1 MIRLPPRS
9 TRTDTLFPYATLFRS
24 GLCAAPRAVGRI
36 YGGSSVRPCR
46 RGGPSRGGLRR
57 GREGARG
64 GGGAGG
70 GRRARPGL
78 CSAARDGRGVAG
90 DGIGRSATVLAG
102 CSWTRA
108 GAHPPRAAGDGARRT
123 PVCGHPPAGGPT
135 QRPRDRTVG

>member
-46 RGGPSRGGLRR
+46 RGGTGRGGLRR

-70 GRRARPGL
+70 GRRARHGL
-78 CSAARDGRGVAG
+78 CDAARDGRGVAG
-90 DGIGRSATVLAG
+90 DGTARSAAALARSL
-102 CSWTRA
+102 CARA
-108 GAHPPRAAGDGARRT
+108 RAT
-123 PVCGHPPAGGPT
+123 PQPAERG
-135 QRPRDRTVG
+135 VGTKSPES

>member
-46 RGGPSRGGLRR
+46 RGGTGRGGLRR

-70 GRRARPGL
+70 GRRARHGL
-78 CSAARDGRGVAG
+78 CDAARDGRGVAG
-90 DGIGRSATVLAG
+90 DGAGRSAAALAG
-102 CSWTRA
+102 RCWTETGRN
-108 GAHPPRAAGDGARRT
+108 P
-123 PVCGHPPAGGPT
+123 PPARGNSAPGAP
-135 QRPRDRTVG
+135 P